1 MIIYFSF
8 DVTPSN
14 VANAN
19 NPPTGVGQSPTDNFG
34 VSNDRLPV
42 GTIPIFATSSPE
54 YEANLN
60 KVIAS
65 ANQVYHDFIRTDE
78 GYGFCGQIC
87 LVGDS
92 VGSILAYDAL
102 CRENSLKRASSDNSV
117 AGTITGG
124 GQYEA
129 GSGCYSTTSTVS
141 TPRVSSGGYDVTDP
155 ENVNQIEGD
164 RQKENQRHQS
174 PNGKGCSKSNILFS
188 SKFV

>member
-1 MIIYFSF
+1 MFHPYSEYNFNFNYSF
-8 DVTPSN
+8 DVTPTN
-14 VANAN
+14 VGSTCNSASGLA
-19 NPPTGVGQSPTDNFG
+19 QSPTDNFG

-65 ANQVYHDFIRTDE
+65 ANQVYQDFIRTDE

-102 CRENSLKRASSDNSV
+102 CRENSLKRA
-117 AGTITGG
+117 
-124 GQYEA
+124 
-129 GSGCYSTTSTVS
+129 
-141 TPRVSSGGYDVTDP
+141 
-155 ENVNQIEGD
+155 
-164 RQKENQRHQS
+164 
-174 PNGKGCSKSNILFS
+174 F
-188 SKFV
+188 

>member
-1 MIIYFSF
+1 M
-8 DVTPSN
+8 
-14 VANAN
+14 
-19 NPPTGVGQSPTDNFG
+19 GQSPTDNFG

-65 ANQVYHDFIRTDE
+65 ANQVYQDFIRTDE

-117 AGTITGG
+117 GGTITGG
-124 GQYEA
+124 HSEVA
-129 GSGCYSTTSTVS
+129 SECYSTTSNAS
-141 TPRVSSGGYDVTDP
+141 TPRVSSACGYLVEDFSL
-155 ENVNQIEGD
+155 VN
-164 RQKENQRHQS
+164 RRS
-174 PNGKGCSKSNILFS
+174 YLVLSLLLLFKVR
-188 SKFV
+188 SKFEFQVVH

>member
-1 MIIYFSF
+1 MFHPFSKYNFNFNYSF
-8 DVTPSN
+8 DVTPTNVGSTSN
-14 VANAN
+14 SASGLA
-19 NPPTGVGQSPTDNFG
+19 QSPTDNFG

-117 AGTITGG
+117 GGTITGG
-124 GQYEA
+124 GASELA
-129 GSGCYSTTSTVS
+129 SECYSTASTVS
-141 TPRVSSGGYDVTDP
+141 TPRVSCAGHEGADAEHLNQLDSDRFRDP
-155 ENVNQIEGD
+155 HH
-164 RQKENQRHQS
+164 QRHPS
-174 PNGKGCSKSNILFS
+174 PNGKG
-188 SKFV
+188 